1 MEQNDALDSNRLNK
15 KQVRELIE
23 SGAKLSEEFT
33 KFFEKEMAHPQIYE
47 LPNDR
52 FLYVFNPQGSILP
65 GKGNL
70 YSKDAFLR
78 MMRWVARVRGD
89 YANGRGSSIGHWRYY
104 SKHKE
109 QLIDRAN
116 ELVNELGKGLAI
128 PTEQLDFSYKSLDIV
143 SSKSED
149 YGLETVQAELYDNL
163 VCYVGEV
170 IRCRVNGEWTVS
182 DDSSGRYPAI
192 CAKRTLLMPINVVWK
207 EIDGYKPM
215 NLRKETANEVR
226 QFSLRSR

>member
-1 MEQNDALDSNRLNK
+1 MEQNDALDSKRLNK

-23 SGAKLSEEFT
+23 SGAKLHEEFT
-33 KFFEKEMAHPQIYE
+33 KFFEKEMTHPQIYE

-52 FLYVFNPQGSILP
+52 FLYVFNPQGLILP

-70 YSKDAFLR
+70 YSRDAFLR
-78 MMRWVARVRGD
+78 MMRWVARVREN
-89 YANGRGSSIGHWRYY
+89 YANGRGSSVEHWRYY

-109 QLIDRAN
+109 QLIDRVN
-116 ELVNELGKGLAI
+116 QLVNELGKGLAI
-128 PTEQLDFSYKSLDIV
+128 STEQLDFSYKSLDIV

-149 YGLETVQAELYDNL
+149 YGLEKVQADLYDNV

-170 IRCRVNGEWTVS
+170 MRRRVNGEWTVG
-182 DDSSGRYPAI
+182 DDSSGRYPAV
-192 CAKRTLLMPINVVWK
+192 CAKRTLLMPINVVYK

-226 QFSLRSR
+226 RFSLRSR